1 MSQTKRYF
9 LHPLA
14 AAITLSCGVTA
25 MAADSN
31 TTRALEEVTVTV
43 QKREQSL
50 QDVPVAVTALSGE
63 QLDNMGVQALDQVAR
78 QAPNVT
84 LEASRATNST
94 LTAYIRGIGQQ
105 DPLWGFEPGVGVYI
119 DDVYFARP
127 QAALLDVFD
136 VERIEVLRGPQGTLY
151 GKNTIGGAVKYVT
164 RSIAGDASTKISL
177 AVGSHNQRDIKAS
190 AAMPLV
196 EDKFWIGAAFAS
208 LSRDGYGEYVG
219 PQFEGEENGNKDV
232 FAYRLSMEAQ
242 PTDALNLVLNY
253 DNTSDDSNLRGGYR
267 MTDGFLDGAAPLEN
281 VHDTRSGMDPT
292 GQQVNSEGMALTVSY
307 DLSEA
312 VQFKSITAN
321 REGDQQ
327 TAIDFDSEQLGLVEA
342 PYFVTSDEQF
352 SQEFQLIF
360 TGEKLSGV
368 AGLYYFD
375 GDAFG
380 AFDLDVYKSLY
391 NDGTNPLIGTRTIGS
406 VNTVSKA
413 LFANGTYQFN
423 DAWSMTLGGRYSK
436 DEKTTDG
443 FFSSYNVLAGA
454 GDFNNQIVST
464 DFTDSVTFSDFSP
477 RASLE
482 FFASEDVMLFASYSK
497 GFKSGGFDPRANVA
511 ALPQSAEPFDSE
523 VVETVELGMK
533 SELLDGRLRLNAT
546 LFNNDYTDMQVKTS
560 VGIDIDGDG
569 NSDSFAGQVINAGSA
584 SGLGGELEA
593 IALLTDN
600 LSANLTVGII
610 NAEFDEVMLLNR
622 ATDQVENAADLMVVS
637 YTPESTVNFGLTYD
651 TSAFGGELML
661 NANASYRSEV
671 HMYEIETPLDQ
682 EGYTLFDINA
692 VWMSPAQNWTLGLHG
707 KNLTDEEYRTSG
719 YPFTGIDDGTTP
731 AQPNLANSL
740 VGYYGAPRTITASLS
755 YQF

>member
-14 AAITLSCGVTA
+14 AAITFSCGISAT
-25 MAADSN
+25 AADIE
-31 TTRALEEVTVTV
+31 TTRALEEVTVTA

-50 QDVPVAVTALSGE
+50 QDVPVAVTALTGDE
-63 QLDNMGVQALDQVAR
+63 LDNMGIQALDQVAR
-78 QAPNVT
+78 QSPNVT

-151 GKNTIGGAVKYVT
+151 GKNTIGGAIKYVT
-164 RSIAGDASTKISL
+164 RSIAGDASSKINL

-190 AAMPLV
+190 GSIPLV
-196 EDKFWIGAAFAS
+196 EDKLWVGAAFAS

-267 MTDGFLDGAAPLEN
+267 MTPGFVDGAAPLNN

-292 GQQVNSEGMALTVSY
+292 NQQVNSEGLALTVSY
-307 DLSEA
+307 DVNESI
-312 VQFKSITAN
+312 QFKSITAS

-342 PYFVTSDEQF
+342 PFFVTSDEQF

-391 NDGTNPLIGTRTIGS
+391 NDGTNPLIGTRTIGD

-436 DEKTTDG
+436 DEKTTNG

-454 GDFNNQIVST
+454 GDFNNQITAT
-464 DFTDSVTFSDFSP
+464 DFKDSVTFSDFSP
-477 RASLE
+477 RASVE
-482 FFASEDVMLFASYSK
+482 YFASEDVMLFASFSK
-497 GFKSGGFDPRANVA
+497 GFKSGGFDPRANIT

-523 VVETVELGMK
+523 VVETVELGVK
-533 SELLDGRLRLNAT
+533 SELADGRLRLNAT
-546 LFNNDYTDMQVKTS
+546 LFNNDYTDMHVKTS

-622 ATDQVENAADLMVVS
+622 ATEQVENAADLMVVS

-661 NANASYRSEV
+661 NANASYRGEV
-671 HMYEIETPLDQ
+671 HMYEIETLLDQ

-692 VWMSPAQNWTLGLHG
+692 VWVSPAQNWTLGLHG

-740 VGYYGAPRTITASLS
+740 IGYYGAPRTVTASLS